1 MIVMNKFLSF
11 LGLMIGGMLFSQS
24 NLRLMYEL
32 TYSMDSLNREKKQ
45 KEFFVLDIEKEK
57 EKSIFRSQ
65 NKIRKDSMVGALEE
79 KMK

>member
-57 EKSIFRSQ
+57 SIFRS
-65 NKIRKDSMVGALEE
+65 
-79 KMK
+79 

>member
-1 MIVMNKFLSF
+1 MNKFLSF

-24 NLRLMYEL
+24 NFRLMYEL

-57 EKSIFRSQ
+57 SIFRS
-65 NKIRKDSMVGALEE
+65 
-79 KMK
+79 

>member
-57 EKSIFRSQ
+57 
-65 NKIRKDSMVGALEE
+65 
-79 KMK
+79 